1 MFGSLMATL
10 AGFITGAISALGY
23 GGIVLLM
30 AIESACVPLPS
41 EIVMPFAGYL
51 VSTGRFNLWLVATA
65 GAVGCSLGSTL
76 AWLVGAWG
84 GRPAVDRW
92 GRYIL
97 LDQGAV
103 DAAERWFRTYG
114 SLTVFVGRLLPVV
127 RTFISLPAGTARMP
141 FWKFQIYTFV
151 GSWLW
156 CLALAWMGL
165 KLGKAWDRSPML
177 RNVMHALD
185 GVVVLAVVVGLVWFV
200 RRRLNA
206 ERR

>member
-127 RTFISLPAGTARMP
+127 RTFISLPRAPRGCRS
-141 FWKFQIYTFV
+141 
-151 GSWLW
+151 GSFRFTPSSAPGSGAWCWLGW
-156 CLALAWMGL
+156 
-165 KLGKAWDRSPML
+165 
-177 RNVMHALD
+177 V
-185 GVVVLAVVVGLVWFV
+185 
-200 RRRLNA
+200 
-206 ERR
+206 